1 MTARRRPGRAAPTR
15 RRAAAV
21 GVAASLLA
29 IAGGVRTIDAAWST
43 SVTPD
48 LDLAVV
54 TPAIPEPLSRACVTQ
69 PAGLSVAKRAHFT
82 WSTPSGGV
90 VPTGYV
96 IRVQNGASTQVIFGP
111 STATSADI
119 SVSSLQ
125 TLGNAAWLL
134 TLLLGGP
141 TATAPVTINAVYGDF
156 ESPNNFT
163 HQLTGI
169 ALPSAGIG
177 CSTFSGGS
185 GLSAPVGGDLSLSVD
200 TTTTVASTT
209 SSTTAPPVTTVP
221 ATTTSTAPTTAPN
234 PTSTTS
240 PSTTTIAVTTTLSAT
255 TTTTT
260 PATTSTTS
268 TTPTTTL
275 A

>member
-1 MTARRRPGRAAPTR
+1 MTARRHPGRPAPTR
-15 RRAAAV
+15 RRVAAV
-21 GVAASLLA
+21 GVAASVLA
-29 IAGGVRTIDAAWST
+29 IACGVRTIDAAWST

-54 TPAIPEPLSRACVTQ
+54 TPVIPQPLSRACVTQ
-69 PAGLSVAKRAHFT
+69 PAGISVVKRAHFT
-82 WSTPSGGV
+82 WSTPTGGV

-125 TLGNAAWLL
+125 NLGNAAWLL

-156 ESPNNFT
+156 ESPNTFT

-185 GLSAPVGGDLSLSVD
+185 GLSAPTGGDLSLSID
-200 TTTTVASTT
+200 TTTTIASTT
-209 SSTTAPPVTTVP
+209 TSTTAPPVTTLP
-221 ATTTSTAPTTAPN
+221 ATTTSTVPSTAPTTAPI

-240 PSTTTIAVTTTLSAT
+240 PPTTTVAATTTL
-255 TTTTT
+255 
-260 PATTSTTS
+260 PATSTTPTS
-268 TTPTTTL
+268 TTPTTPTTTL

>member
-1 MTARRRPGRAAPTR
+1 MTARDRRGRAAPFR
-15 RRAAAV
+15 HRVAAA
-21 GVAASLLA
+21 GVTTAVLA
-29 IAGGVRTIDAAWST
+29 VVLGVSTVDADWST
-43 SVTPD
+43 SVAPD

-54 TPAIPEPLSRACVTQ
+54 TPAIPEPQSRACVTQ
-69 PAGLSVAKRAHFT
+69 PAGLSLAKRAHFT
-82 WSTPSGGV
+82 WSAPAGGV

-119 SVSSLQ
+119 SVSVLQ
-125 TLGNAAWLL
+125 NLGNVGWLL

-141 TATAPVTINAVYGDF
+141 TASAPVTINAIYGDF
-156 ESPNNFT
+156 ESPNNWT

-185 GLSAPVGGDLSLSVD
+185 GLAAPTGGELSLSFD
-200 TTTTVASTT
+200 TTTTIAGTT
-209 SSTTAPPVTTVP
+209 TTVP
-221 ATTTSTAPTTAPN
+221 PTTVA
-234 PTSTTS
+234 
-240 PSTTTIAVTTTLSAT
+240 
-255 TTTTT
+255 

-268 TTPTTTL
+268 STAAPITTTTVAATTTTTL
-275 A
+275 AATTTTVSATTTSTTAVPTTTTTTTTVA

>member
-1 MTARRRPGRAAPTR
+1 MTARDRPGRAAYTSGR
-15 RRAAAV
+15 VAAV
-21 GVAASLLA
+21 GVAASVLA

-54 TPAIPEPLSRACVTQ
+54 TPAIPEPQSRACVTQ
-69 PAGLSVAKRAHFT
+69 PAGFSLAKRAHFT
-82 WSTPSGGV
+82 WSTPTGGV

-119 SVSSLQ
+119 SVSVLQ
-125 TLGNAAWLL
+125 NLGNAAWLL

-156 ESPNNFT
+156 ESPNNWT

-185 GLSAPVGGDLSLSVD
+185 GLSAPAGGDLSFSVD
-200 TTTTVASTT
+200 TTTTIASATT
-209 SSTTAPPVTTVP
+209 STTAPVTSVP
-221 ATTTSTAPTTAPN
+221 TTTTSTLPSTAPTTAAV
-234 PTSTTS
+234 PTSTTL
-240 PSTTTIAVTTTLSAT
+240 PATTTVAT

-260 PATTSTTS
+260 LPATTT
-268 TTPTTTL
+268 TTPTTTTTTV